1 MPNAQGELPAARR
14 LLEQALETDRRLLG
28 EEHPNT
34 LLALNN
40 LAWTLHA
47 QGELPAARRLQEQ
60 ALEAYRRLLG
70 EEHPQTLSAIR
81 NLAAT
86 RQALEEQ

>member
-1 MPNAQGELPAARR
+1 MPAGLP
-14 LLEQALETDRRLLG
+14 LTT
-28 EEHPNT
+28 HKT
-34 LLALNN
+34 LLALPSGRRPWATSWPANRYARASAGLPN
-40 LAWTLHA
+40 A